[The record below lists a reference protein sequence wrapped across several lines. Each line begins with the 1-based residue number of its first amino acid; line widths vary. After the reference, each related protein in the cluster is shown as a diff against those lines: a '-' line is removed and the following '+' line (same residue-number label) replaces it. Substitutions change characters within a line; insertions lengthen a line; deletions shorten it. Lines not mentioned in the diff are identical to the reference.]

1 MASSK
6 ESKKER
12 ESKERETPSI
22 GRPLPLEYLIVSSL
36 RDKRGEM
43 WYSELKERLKMYY
56 PDITDS
62 EILKALMR
70 LELGSVIIV
79 ESVAKRDNPY
89 YIRLAQ

>member
-1 MASSK
+1 VMASSR
-6 ESKKER
+6 ESKKDR
-12 ESKERETPSI
+12 ESRETPSV

-36 RDKRGEM
+36 RDKKGEM

-89 YIRLAQ
+89 YIRLIQ